1 MDHDLQE
8 RIEEIE
14 NLLTEVLKAV
24 RKSAETTD
32 LLRKELNEFRVEQIK
47 HNAKTEALL
56 KQFGA
61 RVGSVEERTSSI
73 EKRLS
78 AVEDIV
84 FN

>member
-56 KQFGA
+56 KQFGV

>member
-1 MDHDLQE
+1 MDQE
-8 RIEEIE
+8 LHQRIEDIE

-24 RKSAETTD
+24 RESAKATD
-32 LLRKELNEFRVEQIK
+32 LLRKELNDFRVEQMK
-47 HNAKTEALL
+47 HNSRTEALL

-78 AVEDIV
+78 ALEDIV

>member
-1 MDHDLQE
+1 MDQE
-8 RIEEIE
+8 LHQRIEDIE

-24 RKSAETTD
+24 RESAKATD
-32 LLRKELNEFRVEQIK
+32 LLRKELNDFRVEQMK
-47 HNAKTEALL
+47 HNARTEALL

-78 AVEDIV
+78 ALEDIV